1 MLKTNSL
8 ILDTLFHNIKLDLD
22 VFGCITRFVV
32 VSIKYCVSLSQ
43 YNLSGLS
50 MLLTTLKPGTNFFS
64 HIACPVVS
72 SHATNYAYIVDDV
85 VTVCLELFHDMA
97 PPASKNT

>member
-32 VSIKYCVSLSQ
+32 VSVKYCRLIVAIQLEWSFYAVYHSQ
-43 YNLSGLS
+43 IGYKFL
-50 MLLTTLKPGTNFFS
+50 
-64 HIACPVVS
+64 
-72 SHATNYAYIVDDV
+72 
-85 VTVCLELFHDMA
+85 
-97 PPASKNT
+97 